1 MAASMARNFFKRTL
15 IVINSIIALLFLL
28 SCLAPYFNP
37 STWWFMGFL
46 GLMFPYLAVLLIF
59 SVIFWWVIKP
69 VLSIISII
77 TLLAGFKQFSVL
89 VAINTNESYKV
100 KKDTSQIRILDWNI
114 RSFHG
119 LSNKRDKEKIDRISI
134 AQAINSRNPDVVCLQ
149 EFNHSNTSDN
159 LSLFT
164 QKYPYH
170 FFSKDFET
178 GNYGYVAGSII
189 FSKHPI
195 LHTGKVQYPG
205 RNAESLIYAD
215 ILAPHGVIRV
225 FTTHLQ
231 SFRFNQNDY
240 EGIDKI
246 KKTQDEALH
255 ASKTLVQKMKLAFIK
270 RGEQAKIVRAT
281 LDKSPYPSVICGDFN
296 DVPNSYT
303 YFHIKK
309 DWLDPFLKKSLGI
322 GRTFMGV
329 APTLR
334 IDYILADKRFN
345 IHQFDM
351 VDEDL
356 SDHLMLVTD
365 LSVTK

>member
-1 MAASMARNFFKRTL
+1 MAGSVARNFLKRFF
-15 IVINSIIALLFLL
+15 IVINAIVACLFLL
-28 SCLAPYFNP
+28 SCLAPYLNP

-46 GLMFPYLAVLLIF
+46 GLMFPYLALLLIF
-59 SVIFWWVIKP
+59 TIIFWWVVKP
-69 VLSIISII
+69 SLSIISII

-89 VAINTNESYKV
+89 MAVNTNESYKV
-100 KKDTSQIRILDWNI
+100 RKDSTQIRILDWNI

-119 LSNKRDKEKIDRISI
+119 ISNKRDKEKIDRISI
-134 AQAINSRNPDVVCLQ
+134 AQAILSRNPDVVCLQ

-159 LSLFT
+159 FSLFT

-170 FFSKDFET
+170 YFSKDFET
-178 GNYGYVAGSII
+178 GNHGYVAGSII
-189 FSKHPI
+189 FSKYPI
-195 LHTGKVQYPG
+195 ISSGKVQYPG
-205 RNAESLIYAD
+205 QNGESLIFAD
-215 ILAPHGVIRV
+215 VQMPGKVIRV

-231 SFRFNQNDY
+231 SFRFTQRDY

-246 KKTQDEALH
+246 KKTEDEALN
-255 ASKTLVQKMKLAFIK
+255 ASKTLIQKMKRAFTR
-270 RGEQAKIVRAT
+270 RGEQARLVREA
-281 LDKSPYPSVICGDFN
+281 LDKSPYPSVVCGDFN

-303 YFHIKK
+303 YFHVKK
-309 DWLDPFLKKSLGI
+309 HWQDAFLKKSLGI
-322 GRTFMGV
+322 GRTYIGV

-334 IDYILADKRFN
+334 IDYILPDTNFV

-365 LSVTK
+365 ISIK